1 MLSDKIRGARIIQG
15 MSQSQLARR
24 SGHAVSTIH
33 GIENGD
39 NKNPSFKTICDIAK
53 VLEIPLN
60 ELYQETLSK
69 KAVNA
74 NQRP

>member
-1 MLSDKIRGARIIQG
+1 MLSDKIRGIRIIQG

-60 ELYQETLSK
+60 ELYQEALSK
-69 KAVNA
+69 KVVNA